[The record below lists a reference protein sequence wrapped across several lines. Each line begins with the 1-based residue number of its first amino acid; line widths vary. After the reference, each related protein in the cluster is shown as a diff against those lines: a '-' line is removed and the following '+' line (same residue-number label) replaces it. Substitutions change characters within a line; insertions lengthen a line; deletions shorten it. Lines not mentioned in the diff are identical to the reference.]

1 MKTLIWNWI
10 SSKGLPRKV
19 RDALF
24 LTTMTLINAAIGYL
38 LWLVVGSRFLP
49 DSIEWIL
56 CFVGYTAFFPGF
68 FMSILYLFKYE

>member
-1 MKTLIWNWI
+1 MKTMIWKWI
-10 SSKGLPRKV
+10 DSKKLPGKV

-24 LTTMTLINAAIGYL
+24 LATMTLIYAAIGYL